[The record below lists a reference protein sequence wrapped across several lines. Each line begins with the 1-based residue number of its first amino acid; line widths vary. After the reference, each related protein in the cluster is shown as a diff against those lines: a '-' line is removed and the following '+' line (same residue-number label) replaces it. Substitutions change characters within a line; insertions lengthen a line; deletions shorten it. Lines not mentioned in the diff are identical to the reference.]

1 MKTFLLEIYT
11 PYGKYFDRYVDELVI
26 QTEEYVLG
34 ILPNHAPLIAK
45 VKTSKMEIVQNGE
58 RKCYANGEGLINVT
72 KEKVV
77 LILESIEA
85 KNEIDIN
92 RAKEAKRRA
101 EERLKEPLNIDVERA
116 TKALVRANNRI
127 SVYEDEQEDFLCTHG
142 MMLKQIV

>member
-1 MKTFLLEIYT
+1 MKTFLLQIYT
-11 PYGKYFDRYVDELVI
+11 PYGKYLDRYVDELVI

-77 LILESIEA
+77 LIVESIES
-85 KNEIDIN
+85 KNEIDID
-92 RAKEAKRRA
+92 RARAAKKRA
-101 EERLKEPLNIDVERA
+101 EERLREPLNIDVERA
-116 TKALVRANNRI
+116 TKALIRANNRI
-127 SVYEDEQEDFLCTHG
+127 EIYEDN
-142 MMLKQIV
+142 

>member
-45 VKTSKMEIVQNGE
+45 VKTNKMEIVQNGE

-77 LILESIEA
+77 LIVESIEN
-85 KNEIDIN
+85 KNEIDID
-92 RAKEAKRRA
+92 RARDAKRRA

-116 TKALVRANNRI
+116 TRALIRANNRI
-127 SVYEDEQEDFLCTHG
+127 SVYENEQEDILCILG
-142 MMLKQIV
+142 MM

>member
-45 VKTSKMEIVQNGE
+45 VKTNKMEIVQNGE

-77 LILESIEA
+77 LIVESIES
-85 KNEIDIN
+85 KNEIDID
-92 RAKEAKRRA
+92 RARDAKRRA

-116 TKALVRANNRI
+116 TRALIRANNRI
-127 SVYEDEQEDFLCTHG
+127 SVYENEQEDILCILG
-142 MMLKQIV
+142 MM

>member
-11 PYGKYFDRYVDELVI
+11 PFGKYFDRYVDELII

-45 VKTSKMEIVQNGE
+45 VKTNKMEIIQNGE
-58 RKCYANGEGLINVT
+58 RKSYANGEGLLNVT
-72 KEKVV
+72 SEKVV

-85 KNEIDIN
+85 KNEIDID
-92 RAKEAKRRA
+92 RARAAKRRA

-116 TKALVRANNRI
+116 TKALIRANNRI
-127 SVYEDEQEDFLCTHG
+127 EIYEDN
-142 MMLKQIV
+142 